1 MQFQQS
7 TIVFK
12 ASNLLHKDGFKPSNI
27 DVYDASF
34 GNDVVIKLVFNQ
46 QNNKVNTLS
55 APVLGELEALLE
67 AIEAKIKGGTQIKL
81 VAFASAKQD
90 IFIAGADINEIKEI
104 KTKQEA
110 KAKVARGQAILHK
123 ISTLSCQTIALI
135 NGACMGGGLEL
146 ALACTYRLASDNAK
160 TKLAL
165 PEVNL
170 GIIPGFGGCVRLPRL
185 IGLINASQMIL
196 SGAPVDAKKAQKQG
210 LIDYIAPLAFFEEH
224 CNKLLQS
231 ILSAQ
236 FKVKRSKFLSQV
248 LFKYLILMQ
257 AKTNVL
263 KLTKGHYPAPL
274 KAVDVLHR
282 TFFTTKNIKKEL
294 QIELEAF
301 CELCTGDISK
311 NLIDVFF
318 KLEALKKD
326 SFAVPEGTTSLNIDE
341 TAVLGAGVMGGGIA
355 WLMTMLNKGVKMKDV
370 NLKAIALGFG
380 QIANNYKSLIKKRKI
395 KPEQVNQK
403 YNLVTFTMEDADLKN
418 CDLVIEAI
426 VEDLSIKQKVLAN
439 TESVVKKDAIIAT
452 NTSSLLVSDIAKN
465 LQHKDR
471 FIGMH
476 FFNPVNKMPLIEVIK
491 TKDTSPAVVQT
502 VVQIARQAGKI
513 PVVVGDCAGFVVN
526 RILML
531 YMNEALKCLE
541 TTGDT
546 KLIDEIFLKFGMP
559 MGPFTLADEVGLDVC
574 YKVAQ
579 NLYAAFGERAKP
591 SQMLERLYKD
601 QHLLGKKGGAGFY
614 TYKDGVQQ
622 GVNPSLKAI
631 LRILPQKQE
640 VLSDKQIIQTCLKVA
655 INEAKLIV
663 EEGIVQNPDHID
675 IAMIMGTGFPAF
687 RGGLVSYAKQNNLW

>member
-123 ISTLSCQTIALI
+123 ISTLPCQTIALI

-146 ALACTYRLASDNAK
+146 ALACTYRLVSDNAK

-380 QIANNYKSLIKKRKI
+380 QIANNYKSLIKKRKL

-439 TESVVKKDAIIAT
+439 TESFVKKDAIIAT
-452 NTSSLLVSDIAKN
+452 NTSSLLVSDIAQN

>member
-7 TIVFK
+7 AIVFK

-81 VAFASAKQD
+81 VAFVSAKQD

-123 ISTLSCQTIALI
+123 ISTLPCQTIALI

-146 ALACTYRLASDNAK
+146 ALACTYRLVSDNAK

-326 SFAVPEGTTSLNIDE
+326 SFEVAEGTTSLNVDE

-380 QIANNYKSLIKKRKI
+380 QIANNYKSMLKKRKI

-546 KLIDEIFLKFGMP
+546 KLIDEIFVKFGMP